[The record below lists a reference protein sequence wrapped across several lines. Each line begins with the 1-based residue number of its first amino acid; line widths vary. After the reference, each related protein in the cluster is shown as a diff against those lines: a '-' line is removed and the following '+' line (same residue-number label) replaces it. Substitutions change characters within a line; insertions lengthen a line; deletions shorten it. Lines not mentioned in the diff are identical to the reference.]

1 MTNEP
6 DFTPIVVPSLEDA
19 ATDIQTRAKRLMN
32 RENTDFLGR
41 MSEAMMEAE
50 VAIDENDIEEYRELM
65 LELAALAMAQAAIS
79 SVPGMTLQR

>member
-1 MTNEP
+1 MTDEP
-6 DFTPIVVPSLEDA
+6 DFTPRVVPSLEDA
-19 ATDIQTRAKRLMN
+19 ATDIQTWAKRLMN

-65 LELAALAMAQAAIS
+65 LELAALAMAQAAMS